1 MAHMNSAPQC
11 VVAIDIG
18 SDGCGYAFSM
28 DYQFKTNPSD
38 VHVPRWSPS
47 TGSMTSLKAPSAILF
62 DSDKTFSAFGYDAQ
76 DRMDEILNSGDQN
89 NWYYVE
95 RFKMALYT
103 AVEEGEDVR
112 MDFLIQEKGSKEIS
126 AKLLFSSCIKYLKEH
141 FRKTIDER
149 QIGVREDK
157 IKWIIT
163 VPAIWND
170 SCKQFMRES
179 ATEAGIPGDQC
190 TLVFEP
196 EAASVCARFLQVEK
210 TENEQHT
217 IILKTFQPGT
227 KILVVDAGGGTVDIS
242 AQEVLPDNCLNIIHK
257 VRGGDYGGNSVNMA
271 YRSMLVRLFSGPC
284 ILAFKKNH
292 PIDYM
297 DMMRSFEG
305 KKKTF
310 KPSDTKVSSRIAA
323 TLLEISEDNC
333 QSSFEDIASNSQYTG
348 GVHVKRDKLFI
359 DVNIFLAFFKHSLS
373 KLVKDINEIL
383 QHERCQDVRAI
394 MLVGG
399 YADCELLFN
408 AVKQAFPDKNVFVP
422 HEGSLS
428 VLTGAVI
435 YGHIPKIVSSRVCN
449 FTYGI
454 ALYIPFEPGMPQHKM
469 FRYDGQLWCND
480 VFMISYKIDT
490 VVNVGDTKRI
500 NVGKT
505 FLTPEVQHLRKEPLT
520 IPVYISDKENP
531 KYVTDQ
537 GCIKHCVFKI
547 PPVKGEWPEVLEGHI
562 DFEIAGTEMIGT
574 FVDKDTGDIITSV
587 KIEFLP
593 KTENNPSDDHRR
605 RIYDPEMGHS
615 DYDIQ

>member
-1 MAHMNSAPQC
+1 MAHMDSAPHC

-28 DYQFKTNPSD
+28 DYQFKTNPCD

-47 TGSMTSLKAPSAILF
+47 TGSMTSLKAPAAILF
-62 DSDKTFSAFGYDAQ
+62 DSDKTFTAFGYDAQ
-76 DRMDEILNSGDQN
+76 DRMDDILSSGDQN

-112 MDFLIQEKGSKEIS
+112 MDFLIKEKGGKEIS

-149 QIGVREDK
+149 QIGVQEDK

-179 ATEAGIPGDQC
+179 ASEAGILGDQF

-196 EAASVCARFLQVEK
+196 EAASVCARFLQVDK
-210 TENEQHT
+210 TENDQHT

-227 KILVVDAGGGTVDIS
+227 KLLVVDAGGGTVDIS

-284 ILAFKKNH
+284 IIAFKKNH

-310 KPSDTKVSSRIAA
+310 KSGDTKISSRIAA
-323 TLLEISEDNC
+323 TLLEISEENC
-333 QSSFEDIASNSQYTG
+333 QSSFEDIASNSQYSG
-348 GVHVKRDKLFI
+348 RVHVKRDKLFI
-359 DVNIFLAFFKHSLS
+359 GVKIFLEFFNNSLS
-373 KLVKDINEIL
+373 KLVKDISEIL
-383 QHERCQDVRAI
+383 QHERCQDVSAI

-399 YADCELLFN
+399 YSECALLFN
-408 AVKQAFPDKNVFVP
+408 AVMQAFPDKDVFVP

-454 ALYIPFEPGMPQHKM
+454 AVYVPFEPGMPQDKM
-469 FRYDGQLWCND
+469 FRYDGRLWCND
-480 VFMISYKIDT
+480 VFRINYKIDT
-490 VVNVGDTKRI
+490 IVNVGDTKRI
-500 NVGKT
+500 SVSKT
-505 FLTPEVQHLRKEPLT
+505 FLTPEVQHLRKEPLE

-531 KYVTDQ
+531 KYVTDH
-537 GCIKHCVFKI
+537 GCIKHCVFYV
-547 PPVKGEWPEVLEGHI
+547 PPVKGEWPHVAEGHI

-593 KTENNPSDDHRR
+593 KAENSASDNRRR
-605 RIYDPEMGHS
+605 RIYDPEICGS
-615 DYDIQ
+615 DNDIQ